1 MLFKILWFII
11 KWALIIGIPGFF
23 IAGFCASRDLYN
35 KHRRVR
41 IGKKAYITFKE
52 FEKLYPVSADK
63 WFFKSR
69 WSEDYCLNSSTPILN
84 RDDEDIY
91 CLYFSNGSSP
101 NHAWAA
107 AEYFYTQMI
116 FKTYRD
122 FSKYHVWLTKRE
134 EAIKKRETFQQQ
146 KADLEAMEEVLRVV
160 QADID
165 KIKKEADKK
174 IEESLKT
181 TIEVSARIK
190 NADSED
196 AIQKLFEVK
205 KERKQKNAGKKKHS

>member
-11 KWALIIGIPGFF
+11 KWALIVGIPSFLIIGFL
-23 IAGFCASRDLYN
+23 ASRDLYN
-35 KHRRVR
+35 KHRKIQTGR
-41 IGKKAYITFKE
+41 KAYITFEE

-63 WFFKSR
+63 WFFKCH
-69 WSEDYCLNSSTPILN
+69 WNKDYCLNSSTSILN
-84 RDDEDIY
+84 RNDEDIY
-91 CLYFSNGSSP
+91 CLYFTNGCVP
-101 NHAWAA
+101 NNHWAA
-107 AEYFYTQMI
+107 SEYYYTQMI
-116 FKTYRD
+116 FKTHRD
-122 FSKYHVWLTKRE
+122 FNKYHIWLVNRE
-134 EAIKKRETFQQQ
+134 DAIKKQRKFQQQ

-165 KIKKEADKK
+165 KIKEEADKK

-181 TIEVSARIK
+181 TIEVSARIN

-205 KERKQKNAGKKKHS
+205 KKNQSSSNGD

>member
-11 KWALIIGIPGFF
+11 KWALIIGVPGFF
-23 IAGFCASRDLYN
+23 ITGFFASRDLYN
-35 KHRRVR
+35 RHRKIQ
-41 IGKKAYITFKE
+41 IGKKAYITFEE

-63 WFFKSR
+63 WFFKCR
-69 WSEDYCLNSSTPILN
+69 WSEDYCLNSSTPILSRN
-84 RDDEDIY
+84 DEDIY
-91 CLYFSNGSSP
+91 CLYFSNGSGP
-101 NHAWAA
+101 NHCWAA

-116 FKTYRD
+116 FKTYLD
-122 FSKYHVWLTKRE
+122 FAKYHTWLVKRE
-134 EAIKKRETFQQQ
+134 EAIKKRKTFQQQ

-165 KIKKEADKK
+165 KIKEEADKK

-181 TIEVSARIK
+181 TIEVSARI
-190 NADSED
+190 NDANSED

-205 KERKQKNAGKKKHS
+205 KKEPEFK